1 MFFGTCEWKDFS
13 LFWGIQCSSVAK
25 VLFWGGKRVFRSTPV
40 RFFSFGVASR
50 YFPLRQRFFSLFW
63 GGERV
68 FPSAPTLFFSFGVAS
83 GCLPLAL
90 PFALRR
96 RFFWMVGEGVF
107 PSVDGFMVSP
117 TREPMSIMMGSQIHG
132 PGDLWIHGFMV
143 SRIRESRGSWDLLMA
158 GIHGFMDSWIHGWID
173 ELID

>member
-1 MFFGTCEWKDFS
+1 MEG
-13 LFWGIQCSSVAK
+13 
-25 VLFWGGKRVFRSTPV
+25 
-40 RFFSFGVASR
+40 FFSFLGHPMFKCCESFILGWQAGVSLYAGAL
-50 YFPLRQRFFSLFW
+50 FLFW

-96 RFFWMVGEGVF
+96 RFFRMVGERVF

-158 GIHGFMDSWIHGWID
+158 GIHGFMDSWIHGFTSP
-173 ELID
+173 